1 MSWNKL
7 HLSLALVYLAALL
20 IVGILTGR
28 KKRDSNQFLNAT
40 GSLPLWVCITACI
53 AANCGSLDVIGM
65 IALGAQ
71 YGTLAFH
78 FYWIGAI
85 PALVVLAFWLLP
97 AYVRGR
103 YPTVLDYIAH
113 HYGSVTRSLVSL
125 CMSTMM
131 LLLAGVCLCAVA
143 QVIVTFLGLTFFQ
156 GVLIAAAVVLF
167 YTWAGGFRATVYTE
181 LLHFVVV
188 LAAIVPLIF
197 LTIHEFGGFGQL
209 LRSIPPTR
217 FHAWQNLPLI
227 APGATMDR
235 FGLIVGL
242 GLVLSFGYWS
252 TDFVQMQRALAV
264 RMPQDVPY
272 IPLSMAASK
281 LIFALLV
288 VLPGVVAPLVLGK
301 RLAAN
306 WNATLPEMMIHY
318 YGPTWVAIGVMGLVA
333 SLVSTFANNVA
344 GFTSAWVQGIYQP
357 WVRPGATDSHY
368 LWIGRT
374 SNAAAVIISIGS
386 AYVALR
392 YQSLMEYIQLILS
405 TFNAPLFA
413 LVALAAL
420 TPRRAVRG
428 GLGGFALGVA
438 SAVLQQ
444 SLVIAG
450 VLHFGSQMS
459 ANFYTAIL
467 SFTATVAG
475 TLAIG
480 IIRGRGVREG
490 ERANRIVESERIPV
504 RFTTPT
510 VMWAILVAGVCL
522 LFNVLFW

>member
-1 MSWNKL
+1 L
-7 HLSLALVYLAALL
+7 FLAVVYLAALL

-40 GSLPLWVCITACI
+40 GSLPLWVCIIACI
-53 AANCGSLDVIGM
+53 AANCGSLDVMGM
-65 IALGAQ
+65 MALGAQ

-85 PALVVLAFWLLP
+85 PALVVVAFWLLP
-97 AYVRGR
+97 AYARGR
-103 YPTVLDYIAH
+103 YPTVLDYISH
-113 HYGSVTRSLVSL
+113 HYGSATRSLVSL
-125 CMSTMM
+125 CMSLTM

-143 QVIVTFLGLTFFQ
+143 QVIVTFLGLTFLQ
-156 GVLIAAAVVLF
+156 GVLITAPVVLF

-188 LAAIVPLIF
+188 LAALVPLLF
-197 LTIHEFGGFGQL
+197 LTVNEFGGFDKL
-209 LRSIPPTR
+209 LRSIPPAR
-217 FHAWQNLPLI
+217 FHAWHNLPLI

-242 GLVLSFGYWS
+242 GLVLSFSYWS

-264 RMPQDVPY
+264 RMPRDVPY

-288 VLPGVVAPLVLGK
+288 VLPGVAAPLILGR
-301 RLAAN
+301 RLATN
-306 WNATLPEMMIHY
+306 WNATLPEMMIHF
-318 YGPTWVAIGVMGLVA
+318 YGPAWVAIGVMGLVA

-357 WVRPGATDSHY
+357 RIRPQATDSHY
-368 LWIGRT
+368 LWVGRT

-420 TPRRAVRG
+420 APRRTARG
-428 GLGGFALGVA
+428 GVGGFAMGVA
-438 SAVLQQ
+438 SAMLQQ

-467 SFTATVAG
+467 SFAVTIAG
-475 TLAIG
+475 TVTIG
-480 IIRGRGVREG
+480 VIRGRAVP
-490 ERANRIVESERIPV
+490 ADQRINKLEPAAV
-504 RFTTPT
+504 RFSTLT
-510 VMWAILVAGVCL
+510 VMWAIVVAGVCV